1 MGQTRY
7 KEEMHV
13 SATRVEVE
21 RSTTGLTARQNEEE
35 IIESVEDSSN
45 GLEENPVYEGKQ
57 ECIPETSENPDRPQE
72 INLQPVLGGFT
83 EPYESSSQSGK
94 TTRATETL
102 IMSIFFTSESQTDTI
117 IYSQSRPSVT
127 FVMLRLG
134 LHIICRGFA
143 SLIQY

>member
-13 SATRVEVE
+13 SVTRVEVE
-21 RSTTGLTARQNEEE
+21 RSTSGLTARQNEEE

-57 ECIPETSENPDRPQE
+57 ECIPETSENPDRW
-72 INLQPVLGGFT
+72 
-83 EPYESSSQSGK
+83 SGK

-134 LHIICRGFA
+134 LHIICRGCA

>member
-21 RSTTGLTARQNEEE
+21 RSTSGLTARQNEEE

-45 GLEENPVYEGKQ
+45 GLEENPA
-57 ECIPETSENPDRPQE
+57 ETSENPDRPQE

-102 IMSIFFTSESQTDTI
+102 IMSIFFTSESQTETI

-134 LHIICRGFA
+134 LHIICRDFA

>member
-45 GLEENPVYEGKQ
+45 GLEENPA
-57 ECIPETSENPDRPQE
+57 ETSENPDRPQE

-102 IMSIFFTSESQTDTI
+102 IMSIFFASESQTETI

>member
-1 MGQTRY
+1 M
-7 KEEMHV
+7 
-13 SATRVEVE
+13 E
-21 RSTTGLTARQNEEE
+21 RSTSGLSRQNEEE
-35 IIESVEDSSN
+35 IIQSVEDSSN

-57 ECIPETSENPDRPQE
+57 ECIPETSENPDHPQE
-72 INLQPVLGGFT
+72 INSQPVLGGFT

-143 SLIQY
+143 SVIQY

>member
-21 RSTTGLTARQNEEE
+21 RSTSGLTTRQNEEE
-35 IIESVEDSSN
+35 IIQSVEDSSN

-57 ECIPETSENPDRPQE
+57 ECIPETSENPDRW
-72 INLQPVLGGFT
+72 
-83 EPYESSSQSGK
+83 SGK

-134 LHIICRGFA
+134 LHIICRGCA

>member
-21 RSTTGLTARQNEEE
+21 RSTSGLTARQNEEE

-57 ECIPETSENPDRPQE
+57 ECIPETSENPVRPQE

-102 IMSIFFTSESQTDTI
+102 IMSIFFSSESQTDTI
-117 IYSQSRPSVT
+117 ISVIVKASQA
-127 FVMLRLG
+127 
-134 LHIICRGFA
+134 LHLSCFA
-143 SLIQY
+143 LASI

>member
-21 RSTTGLTARQNEEE
+21 RGTSGLTARQNEEQ

-57 ECIPETSENPDRPQE
+57 ECIPETSENPVRPQE

-102 IMSIFFTSESQTDTI
+102 IMSIFFSSESQTDTI
-117 IYSQSRPSVT
+117 ISVIVKASQA
-127 FVMLRLG
+127 
-134 LHIICRGFA
+134 LHLSCFA
-143 SLIQY
+143 LASI

>member
-1 MGQTRY
+1 MGQARY

-21 RSTTGLTARQNEEE
+21 RSTSGLTARQNEEE

-57 ECIPETSENPDRPQE
+57 ECIPETSENPVRPQE

-117 IYSQSRPSVT
+117 ISVIVKASQA
-127 FVMLRLG
+127 
-134 LHIICRGFA
+134 LHLSCFA
-143 SLIQY
+143 LASI

>member
-13 SATRVEVE
+13 SVTRVEVE
-21 RSTTGLTARQNEEE
+21 RSTSGLTARQNEEE

-57 ECIPETSENPDRPQE
+57 ECIPETSENPDRW
-72 INLQPVLGGFT
+72 
-83 EPYESSSQSGK
+83 SGK

-143 SLIQY
+143 SLTQY

>member
-13 SATRVEVE
+13 SVTRVEVE
-21 RSTTGLTARQNEEE
+21 RKTSGLTARQNEEE

-57 ECIPETSENPDRPQE
+57 ECIPETSENPDRW
-72 INLQPVLGGFT
+72 
-83 EPYESSSQSGK
+83 SGK

-102 IMSIFFTSESQTDTI
+102 IMSIFLTSESQTDTI

>member
-13 SATRVEVE
+13 SVTRVEVE
-21 RSTTGLTARQNEEE
+21 RNTSGLTARQNEEE

-57 ECIPETSENPDRPQE
+57 ECIPETSENPDRW
-72 INLQPVLGGFT
+72 
-83 EPYESSSQSGK
+83 SGK

-102 IMSIFFTSESQTDTI
+102 IMSIFFTSESQTETI

>member
-13 SATRVEVE
+13 SVTRVEVE
-21 RSTTGLTARQNEEE
+21 RNTSGLTARQNEEE

-57 ECIPETSENPDRPQE
+57 ECIPETSENPDRW
-72 INLQPVLGGFT
+72 
-83 EPYESSSQSGK
+83 SGK

>member
-57 ECIPETSENPDRPQE
+57 ECIPETSENPDRW
-72 INLQPVLGGFT
+72 
-83 EPYESSSQSGK
+83 SGK

>member
-57 ECIPETSENPDRPQE
+57 ECIPETSENPDRW
-72 INLQPVLGGFT
+72 
-83 EPYESSSQSGK
+83 SGK

-102 IMSIFFTSESQTDTI
+102 IMSIFFTSESQTETI

>member
-21 RSTTGLTARQNEEE
+21 RGTSGLTARQNEEE

-57 ECIPETSENPDRPQE
+57 ECIPETSENPVRPQE

-102 IMSIFFTSESQTDTI
+102 IMSIFFSSESQTDTI
-117 IYSQSRPSVT
+117 ISVIVKASQA
-127 FVMLRLG
+127 
-134 LHIICRGFA
+134 LHLSCFA
-143 SLIQY
+143 LASI

>member
-13 SATRVEVE
+13 SVTRVEVE
-21 RSTTGLTARQNEEE
+21 RSTSGLTARQNEEE

-57 ECIPETSENPDRPQE
+57 ECIPETSENPDRW
-72 INLQPVLGGFT
+72 
-83 EPYESSSQSGK
+83 SGK

-127 FVMLRLG
+127 FVMLRLS

>member
-21 RSTTGLTARQNEEE
+21 RSTSGLTTRQNEEE
-35 IIESVEDSSN
+35 IIQSVEDSSN

-57 ECIPETSENPDRPQE
+57 ECIPETSENPDRW
-72 INLQPVLGGFT
+72 
-83 EPYESSSQSGK
+83 SGK

-102 IMSIFFTSESQTDTI
+102 IMSIFFTSESQTETI

>member
-21 RSTTGLTARQNEEE
+21 RSTSGLTARQNEEE

-45 GLEENPVYEGKQ
+45 GLEENPA
-57 ECIPETSENPDRPQE
+57 ETSENPDRPQE

-102 IMSIFFTSESQTDTI
+102 IMSIFFASESQTETI

-134 LHIICRGFA
+134 LHIICRDFA

>member
-1 MGQTRY
+1 M
-7 KEEMHV
+7 
-13 SATRVEVE
+13 E
-21 RSTTGLTARQNEEE
+21 RSTSGLSRQNEEE
-35 IIESVEDSSN
+35 IIQSVEDSSN

-57 ECIPETSENPDRPQE
+57 ECIPETSENPDHPQE
-72 INLQPVLGGFT
+72 INSQPVLGGFT

>member
-21 RSTTGLTARQNEEE
+21 RSTSGLTARQNEEE

-94 TTRATETL
+94 STRATETL
-102 IMSIFFTSESQTDTI
+102 IMSIFFSSESQTDTI
-117 IYSQSRPSVT
+117 ISVIVKASQA
-127 FVMLRLG
+127 
-134 LHIICRGFA
+134 LHLSCFA
-143 SLIQY
+143 LASI

>member
-21 RSTTGLTARQNEEE
+21 RSTSGLTARQNEEE

-57 ECIPETSENPDRPQE
+57 ECIPETSENPVRPQE

-117 IYSQSRPSVT
+117 ISVIVKASQA
-127 FVMLRLG
+127 
-134 LHIICRGFA
+134 LHLSCFA
-143 SLIQY
+143 LASI

>member
-1 MGQTRY
+1 M
-7 KEEMHV
+7 
-13 SATRVEVE
+13 E
-21 RSTTGLTARQNEEE
+21 RSTSGLTTRQNEEE
-35 IIESVEDSSN
+35 IIQSVEDSSN
-45 GLEENPVYEGKQ
+45 GLEGNPVYEGKQ
-57 ECIPETSENPDRPQE
+57 ECIPETSENPNRPQE

-94 TTRATETL
+94 TTRAIETL
-102 IMSIFFTSESQTDTI
+102 IMSIFFTSESQTI

>member
-45 GLEENPVYEGKQ
+45 GLEENPA
-57 ECIPETSENPDRPQE
+57 ETSENPDRPQE

-102 IMSIFFTSESQTDTI
+102 IMSIFFASESQTETI

-134 LHIICRGFA
+134 LHIICRDFA

>member
-45 GLEENPVYEGKQ
+45 GLEENPA
-57 ECIPETSENPDRPQE
+57 ETSENPDRPQE

-102 IMSIFFTSESQTDTI
+102 IMSIFFTSESQTETI

-134 LHIICRGFA
+134 LHIICRDFA

>member
-21 RSTTGLTARQNEEE
+21 RSTSGLTARQNEEE

-57 ECIPETSENPDRPQE
+57 ECIPETSENPDRW
-72 INLQPVLGGFT
+72 
-83 EPYESSSQSGK
+83 SGK

>member
-21 RSTTGLTARQNEEE
+21 RSTSGLTRQNEEE
-35 IIESVEDSSN
+35 IIQSVEDSSN

-72 INLQPVLGGFT
+72 INSQPVLGGFT

>member
-1 MGQTRY
+1 
-7 KEEMHV
+7 MHV
-13 SATRVEVE
+13 SVTRVEVE
-21 RSTTGLTARQNEEE
+21 RSTSGLTARQNEEE

-57 ECIPETSENPDRPQE
+57 ECIPETSENPDRW
-72 INLQPVLGGFT
+72 
-83 EPYESSSQSGK
+83 SGK

-117 IYSQSRPSVT
+117 IYSQSRPNVT
-127 FVMLRLG
+127 FVMLRLS

>member
-13 SATRVEVE
+13 SVTRVEVE
-21 RSTTGLTARQNEEE
+21 RNTSGLTARQNEEE
-35 IIESVEDSSN
+35 IIESIEDSSN

-57 ECIPETSENPDRPQE
+57 ECIPETSENPDRW
-72 INLQPVLGGFT
+72 
-83 EPYESSSQSGK
+83 SGK

>member
-1 MGQTRY
+1 M
-7 KEEMHV
+7 
-13 SATRVEVE
+13 E

-57 ECIPETSENPDRPQE
+57 ECIPETSENPDRW
-72 INLQPVLGGFT
+72 
-83 EPYESSSQSGK
+83 SGK

>member
-13 SATRVEVE
+13 SVTRVEVE
-21 RSTTGLTARQNEEE
+21 RSTSGLTARQNEEE

-57 ECIPETSENPDRPQE
+57 ECIPETSENPDRW
-72 INLQPVLGGFT
+72 
-83 EPYESSSQSGK
+83 SGK

>member
-7 KEEMHV
+7 KKEMHV
-13 SATRVEVE
+13 SASRVEEE
-21 RSTTGLTARQNEEE
+21 RSTSGLTRQNEEE
-35 IIESVEDSSN
+35 IIQSVEDSSN

-72 INLQPVLGGFT
+72 INSQPVLGGFT

-117 IYSQSRPSVT
+117 IYSQSRPSDT
-127 FVMLRLG
+127 FVIIRLG

>member
-21 RSTTGLTARQNEEE
+21 RSTSGLTTRQNEEE
-35 IIESVEDSSN
+35 IIQSVGNSSN
-45 GLEENPVYEGKQ
+45 GLEENPFCEGKQ
-57 ECIPETSENPDRPQE
+57 ECIPERSENPDRPQE
-72 INLQPVLGGFT
+72 INLQPVSGFT

-102 IMSIFFTSESQTDTI
+102 IMSIFFILQKAKQTRSFI
-117 IYSQSRPSVT
+117 VKAGQALHLSC
-127 FVMLRLG
+127 FVL
-134 LHIICRGFA
+134 A
-143 SLIQY
+143 SI

>member
-21 RSTTGLTARQNEEE
+21 RSTSGLTARQNEEE

-45 GLEENPVYEGKQ
+45 GLEENPA
-57 ECIPETSENPDRPQE
+57 ETSENPDRPQE

-102 IMSIFFTSESQTDTI
+102 IMSIFFTSESQTETI

>member
-21 RSTTGLTARQNEEE
+21 RSTSGLTTRQNEEE
-35 IIESVEDSSN
+35 IIQSVEDSSN

-57 ECIPETSENPDRPQE
+57 ECIPETSENPDRW
-72 INLQPVLGGFT
+72 
-83 EPYESSSQSGK
+83 SGK

-102 IMSIFFTSESQTDTI
+102 IMSIFFTSKSQTDTI
-117 IYSQSRPSVT
+117 IYSQSLPSVT

>member
-13 SATRVEVE
+13 SVTRVEVE
-21 RSTTGLTARQNEEE
+21 RNTSGLTARQNEEE

-57 ECIPETSENPDRPQE
+57 ECIPETSENPDRW
-72 INLQPVLGGFT
+72 
-83 EPYESSSQSGK
+83 SGK

-143 SLIQY
+143 SLINPILNLGSV

>member
-1 MGQTRY
+1 M
-7 KEEMHV
+7 
-13 SATRVEVE
+13 E
-21 RSTTGLTARQNEEE
+21 RSTSGLTARQNEEE

-57 ECIPETSENPDRPQE
+57 ECIPETSENPVRPQE

-117 IYSQSRPSVT
+117 ISVIVKASQA
-127 FVMLRLG
+127 
-134 LHIICRGFA
+134 LHLSCFA
-143 SLIQY
+143 LASI